1 MTDLLTHLRTRR
13 SVPAANLSAPGPDSE
28 TLTDMLT
35 IAARVPD
42 HGKLAPWRFILFEG
56 DARLAFGAA
65 LADLVKRRD
74 REASEEFLQRERD
87 RFASAP
93 LVVGVVSCAGPHPKI
108 PEWEQ
113 ILSAG
118 AVCLNLVHAAYGHG
132 FAAQWLTEWYAYD
145 PEVLAMLGLEPHEQM
160 AGFVQIGTAES
171 IPTDRARPTLA
182 GLITNWDP
190 AVRAGE

>member
-13 SVPAANLSAPGPDSE
+13 SVPAANLSAPGPDAE
-28 TLTDMLT
+28 TLQDMLT

-56 DARLAFGAA
+56 DNRLAFGEA
-65 LADLVKRRD
+65 LAEIVKSRDSNAGDDL
-74 REASEEFLQRERD
+74 LTRERN
-87 RFASAP
+87 RFAHAP

-132 FAAQWLTEWYAYD
+132 FAAQWITEWFAFD
-145 PEVLAMLGLEPHEQM
+145 PEVLKMLDLEPSEQI
-160 AGFVQIGTAES
+160 AGFVHIGTAAGA
-171 IPTDRARPTLA
+171 PMDRARPDVE
-182 GLITNWDP
+182 GLTTRWAP
-190 AVRAGE
+190 KG